1 MSPGITGSSLRRRGA
16 IPVAAIRSRWARL
29 QAWPHQLTVSQ
40 FTVVTG
46 LIVIAVG
53 AELLAS
59 PLCSSDSF
67 SLWEALFTVTSA
79 ITVTGLS
86 IIDVGQ
92 KLTPLGQVLLMA
104 LLLGLATTTGGVSVV
119 GRFSCLEKLFTCM
132 SALGTVGLDLGVTAQ
147 LNRWGQLALIVG
159 MFVGRLDVLL
169 LLSAL
174 YGNRPQPR
182 VGYPREDVYI

>member
-1 MSPGITGSSLRRRGA
+1 
-16 IPVAAIRSRWARL
+16 VAAIRSRWARL

-79 ITVTGLS
+79 ITSRASPSSTWAKNS
-86 IIDVGQ
+86 RHW
-92 KLTPLGQVLLMA
+92 A
-104 LLLGLATTTGGVSVV
+104 
-119 GRFSCLEKLFTCM
+119 RCC
-132 SALGTVGLDLGVTAQ
+132 
-147 LNRWGQLALIVG
+147 
-159 MFVGRLDVLL
+159 
-169 LLSAL
+169 
-174 YGNRPQPR
+174 
-182 VGYPREDVYI
+182 